1 MLTLLPRIL
10 AILYIA
16 FISMFALDVF
26 GGGYGLWGTIQVD
39 VTLRPVGFQPCSL
52 ASRIRAEA
60 SAFFLLVEL
69 PTTLPVLIAMIFQG
83 FLPLRLIIL

>member
-1 MLTLLPRIL
+1 MTNDELMYRCATYLNE
-10 AILYIA
+10 A
-16 FISMFALDVF
+16 
-26 GGGYGLWGTIQVD
+26 
-39 VTLRPVGFQPCSL
+39 LRPVGFQPCSL
-52 ASRIRAEA
+52 ASRMRAEA